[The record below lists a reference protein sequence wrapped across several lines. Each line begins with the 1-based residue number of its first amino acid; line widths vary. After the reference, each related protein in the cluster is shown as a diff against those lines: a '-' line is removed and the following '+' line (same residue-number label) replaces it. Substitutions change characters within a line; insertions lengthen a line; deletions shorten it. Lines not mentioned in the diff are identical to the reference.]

1 MEQRSSQ
8 NKGQILTGSR
18 LTDTPESMS
27 RTHVNAE
34 SMDVPS
40 CLTYMTLLQG
50 DSDAGGGAGVRRSLP
65 YMPGEAQLTEQAQI
79 QSSFFFPVLHL
90 TLL

>member
-18 LTDTPESMS
+18 LTDNPESVS

-50 DSDAGGGAGVRRSLP
+50 DSDAGGGVELPYTHSLP
-65 YMPGEAQLTEQAQI
+65 NRLKFSRH
-79 QSSFFFPVLHL
+79 SSSL